1 MQTFLLIP
9 VTILLLIGTDLSVQA
24 EVKSLTVTVDG
35 LACPFCAYGLEK
47 KLMKVEGVEQLEI
60 DVDAGEALLS
70 VVAGTRLV
78 ATSGATGNV
87 STGLVKDVQQAVEEA
102 GFTPR
107 DLRASVEG
115 NIEHA
120 DGTMRLL
127 VSGTEES
134 LLLEEDDGTAE
145 LQRFVDDLVRVT
157 GILHLEPPR
166 MTVEDISSTETTAAV
181 CRLEISGMVCTGC
194 VEALQTELESQQGVE
209 TARIDLDSGIAEITV
224 TGERLSP
231 EALVD
236 LVNALEMEGMPA
248 GTFKATALR
257 E

>member
-9 VTILLLIGTDLSVQA
+9 VTILLLIGTGLSVQA

-78 ATSGATGNV
+78 ATSGGMGNV

-107 DLRASVEG
+107 DLRGTIEG
-115 NIEHA
+115 NIVHT
-120 DGTMRLL
+120 DGTTRLT
-127 VSGTEES
+127 VSGTGEI
-134 LLLEEDDGTAE
+134 LLLEEDGPIGK
-145 LQRFVDDLVRVT
+145 LQRFAGDHPVQVSGT
-157 GILHLEPPR
+157 IHPQQR
-166 MTVEDISSTETTAAV
+166 MTVEDISSTQTTAAV
-181 CRLEISGMVCTGC
+181 CRLQISGMVCTGC

-209 TARIDLDSGIAEITV
+209 TASIDLETGIAEITV
-224 TGERLSP
+224 AGERLSP

-236 LVNALEMEGMPA
+236 LVNTLEMEGMPA
-248 GTFKATALR
+248 GTFKATALK